1 MIRKEIRI
9 ECSFIEQEYYR
20 GIGIDNYKSSFLQEQ
35 TWEAKGRIL
44 MSSKSDDITVLD
56 TNNDIGWFPYP
67 ACLQCVNA
75 SGWFHE
81 KSRILSYK
89 VLILFGIYAFRLQKR
104 IKGDGIH
111 LDSWYRR
118 STYCRMVRDGR

>member
-1 MIRKEIRI
+1 MIHKEIQI
-9 ECSFIEQEYYR
+9 ECSFYEQEYYN
-20 GIGIDNYKSSFLQEQ
+20 GIGIDDYDSSFLQEQ
-35 TWEAKGRIL
+35 TWESKGRIT
-44 MSSKSDDITVLD
+44 MSSKSDDIIVLD

-67 ACLQCVNA
+67 LCLQCVSA

-89 VLILFGIYAFRLQKR
+89 VLILFGIYAFRLRKR

-111 LDSWYRR
+111 FDSWYRR
-118 STYCRMVRDGR
+118 ATYCRIAHNER